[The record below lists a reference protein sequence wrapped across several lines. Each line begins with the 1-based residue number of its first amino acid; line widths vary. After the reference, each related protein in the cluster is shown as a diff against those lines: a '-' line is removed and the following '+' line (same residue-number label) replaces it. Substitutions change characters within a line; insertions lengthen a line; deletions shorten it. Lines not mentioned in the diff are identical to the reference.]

1 MLYYDILCYTMLYP
15 MLYPMYH
22 MLSYVSYNPYFTL
35 IYSLLYID
43 IFPILHSIFSFLF
56 SLFFSFSGSAYIH
69 GLKFAKGDFIII
81 MDADMSHHVRRRHN
95 NIPNIIL
102 TIPLIFNSQSLLL
115 ISLPNKLKEIMTL

>member
-1 MLYYDILCYTMLYP
+1 MLYPMLYYDILCYTMLYP
-15 MLYPMYH
+15 

-35 IYSLLYID
+35 IYSL
-43 IFPILHSIFSFLF
+43 FS
-56 SLFFSFSGSAYIH
+56 SFSGSAYIH